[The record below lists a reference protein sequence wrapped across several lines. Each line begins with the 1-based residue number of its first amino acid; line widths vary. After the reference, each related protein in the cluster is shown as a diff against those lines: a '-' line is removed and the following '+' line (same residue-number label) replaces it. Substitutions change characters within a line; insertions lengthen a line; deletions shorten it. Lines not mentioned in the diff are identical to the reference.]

1 MAEARNNIQRRGGA
15 GLEKLGLF
23 EAAPVPHRRQVGN
36 MSTAAPTTNPAP
48 MTDPAPLSVTTQLV
62 TVNQSVLATT
72 TQSFWSNSTVT
83 LTLPC
88 SSCPGGVTTVTTCV
102 SSSATPAPAPAPAT
116 TSTLWQSG
124 NVTVTQPC
132 PVCTQLSP
140 QPTQPIVFISSN
152 CTWTQP
158 APAMSTHKH
167 HHPVRPVITT
177 STASSAV
184 WVSKGTVTVTSTL
197 PCSTTMPAPWTSV
210 SNIVSTVVVTQ
221 PAPAVITQVPIQRLS
236 TVTLAP
242 STVVV
247 APTQAAPSAQPQQPV
262 TPQPQPQPTT
272 TAATTSA
279 PAAVKTG
286 GAASF
291 GVSAASGL
299 LFGLSGAAFALL

>member
-36 MSTAAPTTNPAP
+36 MSTAAPTTTPAP
-48 MTDPAPLSVTTQLV
+48 MTTSADPAPLSVTTQLV
-62 TVNQSVLATT
+62 TVNQSVLVTT

-102 SSSATPAPAPAPAT
+102 SSSATPAT
-116 TSTLWQSG
+116 TTLWQSG

-132 PVCTQLSP
+132 PACTQLSP

-158 APAMSTHKH
+158 APATSTHKQ

-197 PCSTTMPAPWTSV
+197 PCSTTMPAPWYSV

-221 PAPAVITQVPIQRLS
+221 PAPAPAVITQVPIQRLS

-262 TPQPQPQPTT
+262 TPQPKPQPTT
-272 TAATTSA
+272 TVATTSA

-299 LFGLSGAAFALL
+299 LFGLSGAAFVLL